1 MIANNPEPEP
11 KPLAKSS
18 KGNGELAHEYTQSR
32 HIRATARDLI
42 NIMQHHS
49 ARQVPI
55 SDEVAG
61 AIQAV
66 VAKLMVDPNY
76 RLKGLGAKLALS
88 ALNYNLKLFEA
99 ADKMSRLDNGEST
112 ENRDIRV
119 EVEHVKYVAARDG

>member
-1 MIANNPEPEP
+1 MIANNPEPTLP
-11 KPLAKSS
+11 AKSEQ
-18 KGNGELAHEYTQSR
+18 GNGELAHDYADKR

-42 NIMQHHS
+42 KIMEHNS

-66 VAKLMVDPNY
+66 IARLMTEDNY

-88 ALNYNLKLFEA
+88 ALNYNLKLFET
-99 ADKMSRLDNGEST
+99 ADKMARLDHGDATDNTGVKIEVGHVDQGGLIGNG
-112 ENRDIRV
+112 
-119 EVEHVKYVAARDG
+119 